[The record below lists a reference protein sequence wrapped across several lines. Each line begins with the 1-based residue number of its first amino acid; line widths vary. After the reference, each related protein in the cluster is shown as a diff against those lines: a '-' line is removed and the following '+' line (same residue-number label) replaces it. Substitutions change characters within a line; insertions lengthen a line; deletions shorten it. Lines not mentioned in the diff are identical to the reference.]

1 MDADLLRIPVGPGA
15 MHVARFGQGGP
26 PVILIHGFGTCS
38 FLWRNVGAR
47 LAEAACTAYAI
58 DLIGHGESDRPFDAD
73 FSIAAQAE
81 YVDAAMTALRLA
93 RATVVGVDVGGG
105 VALRL
110 AATRPERVERLM
122 LINSIGLD
130 EFPGDLRALNRNT
143 ARSVLRVTQG
153 VMGVAPLLT
162 PLLEGSVVSPD
173 HMPARLVAR
182 YLAPYVGREGVRHL
196 LVLARSIRAADLEE
210 LDLRQIRVP
219 SVILWGEEDKWLDA
233 RLPDRLANAIPGAR
247 LIRIPG
253 VARLLPEEKPDLVT
267 TEIIALLREHER

>member
-1 MDADLLRIPVGPGA
+1 

-58 DLIGHGESDRPFDAD
+58 DLFGYGESDRPFDAD
-73 FSIAAQAE
+73 FSIDAQSE
-81 YVDAAMTALRLA
+81 YVDTAMTALRLA

-122 LINSIGLD
+122 LINSLGLD
-130 EFPGDLRALNRNT
+130 EYPGDLRALNRNT

-173 HMPARLVAR
+173 HMPPRLVAR

-196 LVLARSIRAADLEE
+196 LVLARSIRTADLED

-219 SVILWGEEDKWLDA
+219 TVILWGAEDKWLDE

-247 LIRIPG
+247 LLRIPG

-267 TEIIALLREHER
+267 NEIIALLREHER

>member
-1 MDADLLRIPVGPGA
+1 

-38 FLWRNVGAR
+38 FLWRNVGPR
-47 LAEAACTAYAI
+47 LAEAACTAYAL
-58 DLIGHGESDRPFDAD
+58 DLFGYGESDRPFDAD

-93 RATVVGVDVGGG
+93 RATVVGVDLGGG
-105 VALRL
+105 VAMRL

-130 EFPGDLRALNRNT
+130 ESPGDLKALNRNT
-143 ARSVLRVTQG
+143 ARSVVRVTRG

-173 HMPARLVAR
+173 HMPPRLVAR
-182 YLAPYVGREGVRHL
+182 YLAPYVGRDGVRHL
-196 LVLARSIRAADLEE
+196 LVLARSIRTDDLEE
-210 LDLRQIRVP
+210 LDLREIRVP
-219 SVILWGEEDKWLDA
+219 TVILWGEEDHWLDE
-233 RLPDRLANAIPGAR
+233 RLPDRLANAIPGSR
-247 LIRIPG
+247 LIRVPG
-253 VARLLPEEKPDLVT
+253 VARLIPEEKPDLVT
-267 TEIIALLREHER
+267 NEIIALLREHDR